1 MNKKYEIVIWK
12 NKSKRDRGTPNYIS
26 PYLDETGKPIL
37 FVGTKKQ
44 AQEAIKEEASEYSIE
59 DTGCIEIRDIQEDIA
74 VCHYENGKWTDLREN
89 NNNMTQEMICILK
102 NISDLCYQASNKVY
116 DDDDKEKGTAKIL
129 SLCDNLS
136 EAINDYINDYEK
148 NYEDIELD

>member
-1 MNKKYEIVIWK
+1 
-12 NKSKRDRGTPNYIS
+12 
-26 PYLDETGKPIL
+26 
-37 FVGTKKQ
+37 
-44 AQEAIKEEASEYSIE
+44 
-59 DTGCIEIRDIQEDIA
+59 
-74 VCHYENGKWTDLREN
+74 
-89 NNNMTQEMICILK
+89 MICILK

>member
-1 MNKKYEIVIWK
+1 MFLMVGFMNKKYEIVIWK

-26 PYLDETGKPIL
+26 PYLDATNI
-37 FVGTKKQ
+37 
-44 AQEAIKEEASEYSIE
+44 EAIKEEASEYSIE

>member
-1 MNKKYEIVIWK
+1 MFLMVGFMNKKYEIVIWK

-26 PYLDETGKPIL
+26 PYLDATNI
-37 FVGTKKQ
+37 
-44 AQEAIKEEASEYSIE
+44 EAIKEEASEYSIE

-129 SLCDNLS
+129 SLCDNLN
-136 EAINDYINDYEK
+136 EVIDDYID

>member
-26 PYLDETGKPIL
+26 PYLDATNI
-37 FVGTKKQ
+37 
-44 AQEAIKEEASEYSIE
+44 EAIKEEASEYSIE

-129 SLCDNLS
+129 SLCYNLS

>member
-1 MNKKYEIVIWK
+1 MFLMVGFMNKKYEIVIWK

-26 PYLDETGKPIL
+26 PYLDTTNI
-37 FVGTKKQ
+37 
-44 AQEAIKEEASEYSIE
+44 EAIKEEASEYSIE